1 MQKSHICVIL
11 RFIYLYISQKN
22 TNFALVI
29 ELERHIEILLLSN
42 DCVIVPELGGFMTH
56 HIEAHYDEDDQLFLP
71 PLRTL
76 GFNPQLKMNDSLLVQ
91 SYVEAYDI
99 SYPEALRRVEHEVES
114 LKEQLSNEG
123 TYELHDIGTLSIN
136 PEGHYVF
143 TPCEAGILTPE
154 LYGLSTVDIKP
165 LSLAH
170 EVIPTEPASRFAATG
185 RQTTA
190 QLQPV
195 KMETEEEVLKEPEVQ
210 EEQEAQVMPIV
221 AETTAEEETVNTSQ
235 ETPSEEPSGT
245 EARPTASIT
254 WLRRIAVA
262 AAIILALFL
271 VTIPLGQG
279 GTFNQAV
286 SHIANPLFWGF
297 TSKDTSM
304 EKISI
309 SKKPIR
315 KKVVVRKVVV
325 AKPTTVAKTD
335 TIVKTD
341 TAAIA
346 VAKSD
351 TVTAVK
357 AKEGKYCIVMASY
370 ITKQNARDYVEKL
383 HKEGLSE
390 AAVHVRKNVTRIVY
404 GSFPTEREA
413 QEKLRAV
420 RGKPHFEE
428 AWVMEI

>member
-165 LSLAH
+165 LSQAH
-170 EVIPTEPASRFAATG
+170 EVIPTGPASRFAATG

-335 TIVKTD
+335 TVVKTD